1 MSDIDDLMSR
11 LPIGD
16 IAGQLGVDETTARS
30 AVAQALPALVGGLQH
45 QSADE
50 SSAQGIAT
58 ALSAH
63 DNDLAQGTINI
74 DDVDTADGDK
84 IVSHIFGD
92 KADSVAT
99 ALSDQVPAAAVDQ
112 GLIKKL
118 LPILAPIVMSFLASK
133 ILNKGGASSTT
144 ASGGAGDLGSI
155 LGGALGGGAGGG
167 LGSILGGVLG
177 GGSSGGSGGGGGLG
191 DLLGSIL
198 GGRK

>member
-30 AVAQALPALVGGLQH
+30 AVAQALPTLVGGLQH

-58 ALSAH
+58 VLSAH

-92 KADSVAT
+92 KTDSVAT
-99 ALSDQVPAAAVDQ
+99 AL
-112 GLIKKL
+112 
-118 LPILAPIVMSFLASK
+118 
-133 ILNKGGASSTT
+133 
-144 ASGGAGDLGSI
+144 
-155 LGGALGGGAGGG
+155 
-167 LGSILGGVLG
+167 
-177 GGSSGGSGGGGGLG
+177 
-191 DLLGSIL
+191 
-198 GGRK
+198 